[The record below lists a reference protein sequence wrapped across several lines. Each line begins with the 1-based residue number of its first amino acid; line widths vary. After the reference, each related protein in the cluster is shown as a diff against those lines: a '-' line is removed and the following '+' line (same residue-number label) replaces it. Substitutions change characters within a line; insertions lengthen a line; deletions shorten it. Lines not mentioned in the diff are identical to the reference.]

1 MKKIILTIFILVSM
15 LQAQKIYATFDVVAQ
30 QSANLAFTASGT
42 VKSVN
47 VDIGSIVKKGDTLAI
62 LDNSDIKAMLDKT
75 KIILKFA
82 KRELDRQNK
91 IKKLIDASRYDKV
104 LSSYESAKATVA
116 YQKALYDKTFLKAPF
131 DGIIY
136 DKAIEV
142 GDAVSGM
149 MLKTVFKIQ
158 SLHKRKLILQF
169 DQKYHDKVKV
179 GQKFRYKVDGDNKI
193 YEGVISK
200 VYPYANYQNRKIKAE
215 VIAKDFTV
223 GLFGDG
229 YILVD
234 EDKQ

>member
-1 MKKIILTIFILVSM
+1 MKKIILIIFILVSM

-62 LDNSDIKAMLDKT
+62 LDNSDIKALLDKT

-82 KRELDRQNK
+82 KRELDRQKK

-104 LSSYESAKATVA
+104 LSDYESAKAAVA

-179 GQKFRYKVDGDNKI
+179 GQKFRYKVDGDDKV